1 MKKRQQLIK
10 LMSLAFVLF
19 AFTGHAQNKIITGNV
34 KAEDG
39 IPLPGVSVLVKGTS
53 NGTMTDFDGHFSLQA
68 KSSNTLVFSYMGME
82 TQEIPVGDQNVV
94 NVTLR
99 TSETTLEEVVVVG
112 YGTQKK
118 SDVTGSVVSVSTET
132 LEARPRTSLEQM
144 LQGTMAGM
152 NITVNASNAEGSSN
166 TMLIRGQNSIS
177 ASNSPLI
184 IFDGIPYAGNLSE
197 INPKDIGSIEVLKD
211 ASASAIYGAR
221 GANGV
226 ILITSKKGEEGSLS
240 VNYSVSTTFNTPIN
254 IPKLMDGK
262 TFYETKIDRGLT
274 TTAVEDEGYAEGR
287 STDWVDLATRTGTT
301 LQHDLSFL
309 GGTEKTNYYVS
320 LSYLNSKGV
329 SIGDDFKRYTLRL
342 NLSQKLLPWMT
353 FSTSTQY
360 GYYDRSGN
368 NASFSGAFSM
378 NPLGVPFNE
387 DGTQTLETW
396 DDGVYVTNPLAPLL
410 YDNSDITRRFI
421 SNNSVTIDVP
431 FIKGLTYKLNT
442 GYDYRS
448 RLSQTYRGRDTRTGL
463 SVGGS
468 LDIANEYDEDWIVE
482 NIISYK
488 NTFGKHSIFLTG
500 LYSAQSEWSEDH
512 DVSAEGFPNDVMSYY
527 QASKASLIEPSSS
540 YTKKTHLSQMLRA
553 NYAFDSRY
561 LITLTARRDGY
572 SAFGEDSKFGIFPS
586 AALGWNI
593 SNEHFL
599 KNSNTINNLKLRLS
613 YGESGNEAV
622 SAYSTLPTLSS
633 TNYVDSSDGT
643 LFGFYP
649 SRLGDPT
656 LGWETTVSFNAGLDF
671 GLFKNR
677 VRGLIDV
684 YKSKTTDLLLSKSI
698 SNVNGTGSITQNIG
712 ETSNQGIEFQIST
725 TNIRKENFSW
735 KTDFN
740 IAHYDTEIVNV
751 GLTDSDG
758 NYIDDI
764 DSKWFI
770 GEPISVNYD
779 YVIDGIY
786 QEDMTDTPQGDVQ
799 AGDIRYLD
807 ADGDGE
813 ITTADKQVIGRK
825 IPDYVAGLTNTF
837 EYKNWTFSFFINMVS
852 GITQSNTLLYTN
864 DIDLRENRY
873 DVEFWT
879 PENQSNS
886 YPRNDRSA
894 SVNPLSANFYRSTDY
909 IRLQDITLSYR
920 VPEKTLN
927 KLKINTLEFY
937 TNIKNLYTHT
947 DWIGLDPEFSSSSS
961 EQTAVPQTCSLLLGL
976 KIGL

>member
-1 MKKRQQLIK
+1 MKKRQQLTK
-10 LMSLAFVLF
+10 FMSLVFVLYSIV
-19 AFTGHAQNKIITGNV
+19 GYAQNKTVTGSV

-39 IPLPGVSVLVKGTS
+39 IALPGVSVLVKGTT
-53 NGTMTDFDGHFSLQA
+53 NGTMTDFDGNYSLQV
-68 KSSNTLVFSYMGME
+68 KESNILIFSYIGMK
-82 TQEIPVGDQNVV
+82 TQEVPIGNQRVIDI
-94 NVTLR
+94 TMR

-118 SDVTGSVVSVSTET
+118 SDVTGSVVSVSTKT
-132 LEARPRTSLEQM
+132 LEARPRASLEQM

-166 TMLIRGQNSIS
+166 SMLIRGQNSIS

-226 ILITSKKGEEGSLS
+226 ILITSKKGKEGTLS

-254 IPKLMDGK
+254 IPNLMDGK

-274 TTAVEDEGYAEGR
+274 TSLVEDEGYAEGR
-287 STDWVDLATRTGTT
+287 NTDWVDLATRTGVT

-353 FSTSTQY
+353 FKTSSQY

-368 NASFSGAFSM
+368 NASFSNAFTM
-378 NPLGVPFNE
+378 NPLGIPFNE

-410 YDNSDITRRFI
+410 YDNNDITRRFI
-421 SNNSVTIDVP
+421 SNNSITIDVP
-431 FIKGLTYKLNT
+431 FIKGLSYKLNT

-448 RLSQTYRGRDTRTGL
+448 RLVQTYRGRNTRTGI

-468 LDIANEYDEDWIVE
+468 LDLANEYDEDWIVE
-482 NIISYK
+482 NILSYK

-500 LYSAQSEWSEDH
+500 LYSAQSEWSENH

-540 YTKKTHLSQMLRA
+540 YNKQTHISQMLRA

-572 SAFGEDSKFGIFPS
+572 SAFGADSKFGIFPS
-586 AALGWNI
+586 AAIGWNI
-593 SNEHFL
+593 SNEKFL
-599 KNSNTINNLKLRLS
+599 ENSNTINNLKLRLS

-649 SRLGDPT
+649 SRLGDPS
-656 LGWETTVSFNAGLDF
+656 LGWETTRSFNAGLDF

-677 VRGLIDV
+677 IRGLIDV
-684 YKSKTTDLLLSKSI
+684 YSSKTTDLLLSKSI

-712 ETSNQGIEFQIST
+712 ETSNKGIEFQITT
-725 TNIRKENFSW
+725 TNVRNKNFSW

-751 GLTDSDG
+751 GLTDANG
-758 NYIDDI
+758 NYIDDV
-764 DSKWFI
+764 DSRWFI
-770 GEPISVNYD
+770 GQPVSVNYD

-825 IPDYVAGLTNTF
+825 IPDFVAGLTNTF

-852 GITQSNTLLYTN
+852 GITQSNQLLYTN

-873 DVEFWT
+873 DVDFWT

-886 YPRNDRSA
+886 YPRNDRHA
-894 SVNPLSANFYRSTDY
+894 SVNPLSAKFYRSTDY
-909 IRLQDITLSYR
+909 IRLQDITLSYK
-920 VPEKTLN
+920 VPDKTLN
-927 KLKINTLEFY
+927 KLNINNLEFY

-947 DWIGLDPEFSSSSS
+947 DWIGLDPEFSNSSSQ
-961 EQTAVPQTCSLLLGL
+961 QTAVPQTFSLLLGL

>member
-1 MKKRQQLIK
+1 MKKNQLFFK
-10 LMSLAFVLF
+10 LTFLF
-19 AFTGHAQNKIITGNV
+19 FILLSFTSNSQNKNISGTV
-34 KAEDG
+34 TDDG
-39 IPLPGVSVLVKGTS
+39 GLPLPGATVLVKGTTT
-53 NGTMTDFDGHFSLQA
+53 GTVTDFDGKYTLAVDSQA
-68 KSSNTLVFSYMGME
+68 TVLVFSYVGME
-82 TQEIPVGDQNVV
+82 SQEIQLGSKTTIDVV
-94 NVTLR
+94 MR
-99 TSETTLEEVVVVG
+99 TSETTLDEVVVVG

-144 LQGTMAGM
+144 LQGTVAGM
-152 NITVNASNAEGSSN
+152 NITVNASNAEGSGNS
-166 TMLIRGQNSIS
+166 LFIRGQNSIS
-177 ASNSPLI
+177 ASNGPLI

-197 INPKDIGSIEVLKD
+197 INPRDIGSIEVLKD

-226 ILITSKKGEEGSLS
+226 ILITSKKGKEGTLS
-240 VNYSVSTTFNTPIN
+240 VNYSVQTTFNTPIN
-254 IPKLMDGK
+254 IPDLMDGK
-262 TFYETKIDRGLT
+262 TFYETKIDRGLAT
-274 TTAVEDEGYAEGR
+274 TLVEDEGYAEGR
-287 STDWVDLATRTGTT
+287 NTDWVDLATRTGVT

-360 GYYDRSGN
+360 GYYDRTGY

-378 NPLGVPFNE
+378 NPLGIPFNE

-421 SNNSVTIDVP
+421 SNNSITIDVP
-431 FIKGLTYKLNT
+431 FIKGLSYKLNT

-448 RLSQTYRGRDTRTGL
+448 RLAQTYRGSNTRAGL

-468 LDIANEYDEDWIVE
+468 LDLANEYDEDWLIE

-500 LYSAQSEWSEDH
+500 LYSAQSEWSENH

-527 QASKASLIEPSSS
+527 QASKASLIEPSAW
-540 YTKKTHLSQMLRA
+540 YNKQTHISQMLRA

-572 SAFGEDSKFGIFPS
+572 SAFGADSKFGVFPS
-586 AALGWNI
+586 AAFGWNI
-593 SNEHFL
+593 SNEKFL
-599 KNSNTINNLKLRLS
+599 ENSNNINNLKLRLS

-633 TNYVDSSDGT
+633 TNYVDSDDGT

-649 SRLGDPT
+649 SRLGDPS
-656 LGWETTVSFNAGLDF
+656 LGWETTASFNVGLDF

-677 VRGLIDV
+677 IKGLLDV

-712 ETSNQGIEFQIST
+712 ETSNKGIEFQIT
-725 TNIRKENFSW
+725 TANIRNKNFSW
-735 KTDFN
+735 TTDFN

-751 GLTDSDG
+751 GLTDSEG

-764 DSKWFI
+764 DSRWFI
-770 GEPISVNYD
+770 GEPIDVNFN
-779 YVIDGIY
+779 YVFDGIY
-786 QEDMTDTPQGDVQ
+786 QEDMTDTPQGDVE

-813 ITTADKQVIGRK
+813 ITTADKQIIGRT
-825 IPDYVAGLTNTF
+825 IPDFTAGLTNTF

-852 GITQSNTLLYTN
+852 GITKSNTLLATN
-864 DIDLRENRY
+864 DLDLRENRY
-873 DVEFWT
+873 NVDFWT
-879 PENQSNS
+879 PENQSNT
-886 YPRNDRSA
+886 YPRNDRSG
-894 SVNPLSANFYRSTDY
+894 SVNPLSIGFYRSADF
-909 IRLQDITLSYR
+909 IRLQDVTLSYKVR
-920 VPEKTLN
+920 NKTLE
-927 KLKINTLEFY
+927 KLKINNLEFY
-937 TNIKNLYTHT
+937 THARNLYTHT
-947 DWIGLDPEFSSSSS
+947 DWIGLDPEFSS
-961 EQTAVPQTCSLLLGL
+961 QTAVPQTFSLLLGL
-976 KIGL
+976 KVGL